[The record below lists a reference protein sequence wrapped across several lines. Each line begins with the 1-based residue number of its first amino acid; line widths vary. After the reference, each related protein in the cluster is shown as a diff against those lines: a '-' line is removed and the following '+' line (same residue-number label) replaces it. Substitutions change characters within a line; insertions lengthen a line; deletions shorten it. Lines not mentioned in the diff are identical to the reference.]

1 MAANSHQPISNSYKL
16 LTFDS
21 RDINSKDVT
30 DIYPKSFSVM
40 MFGMNEQGESICI
53 NVDGFN
59 PFFYI
64 MVGESWES
72 DQCESFMSFLNE
84 LLPPNIYSNI
94 ISFELVQNKKLYG
107 FDGGKEYNFLKLSF
121 KTEQSMKKTA
131 DLWFDVSTIDGVY
144 NKQVKPKG
152 LEYNGEK
159 LTIYESN
166 IPPVLRLF
174 HIQEISPSGWI
185 QFDTDKITNVIKK
198 LTTCKYEV
206 NVHYS
211 YIKPILNKETI
222 VPFKICSF
230 DIEASSSHGDFPLA
244 IKNYKKLATN
254 IVDICTP
261 GGVYYKSE
269 TNTPMLKQIILKS
282 FGLIPMDLHDNI
294 DLVFPQIPVS
304 TKEICELFDKW
315 VEVKPA
321 KYEGLVNF
329 NTTVS
334 LNGSSGSSYFNNTQY
349 SKYDEGD
356 DADSGGEGIEGND
369 NDDEY
374 DNDSVATTIK
384 HLVVEEGCNWNMFKP
399 KVERYKNGGTILDL
413 LSDTSVSRETQM
425 VELIHTL
432 TNIFPPL
439 HGDNVTFIGSTFI
452 NFGEE
457 TPYLNHCITVNT
469 CDKVNNATIKS
480 CLTEREL
487 LLEWTRLIQREDPD
501 IIIGYNTFGFDY
513 QFMFQ
518 RASELKCVKPFLQ
531 LSRVKGEVCLKN
543 DWRTGKDSLDG
554 SVLMVASGH
563 HEIKYVNMTGR
574 LQIDLYTY
582 FKRDYILP
590 AYKLDFVAG
599 HFIGDTVSNV
609 KHIELPNGNMM
620 TEIYSKN
627 IAGLESNGFVCFS
640 EDGNSV
646 EKCND
651 GKKYEVISIN
661 KTTRMFAI
669 NGLVE
674 LNYSTKKIK
683 WGLAKDDVSPQQIF
697 HMTNQG
703 PVERAVIAKYCI
715 QDCNLVH
722 QLMRKID
729 VLTEFTEMS
738 SLCSVPI
745 QFLVL
750 RGQSIKLTSYI
761 AKKCRERNTLMPVIS
776 KQLNDNDGYEGAT
789 VFEPKCG
796 FYTNNPVACLDY
808 SSMYPSGI
816 ISENISHDSK
826 VYTKQYD
833 IKRMLISESGI
844 KNSITGKFVFDNLPG
859 YIYVDI
865 EYNMYKWQHK
875 NNNPKAA
882 KEKVKVGYKVCR
894 WAQFPIDPSTGKP
907 RKAVIPSILEELLL
921 ARKQTRKQMALQTD
935 EFMENIL
942 NKRQLSIKVTANS
955 VYGQMGARTS
965 SFYEK
970 DCAASTTAIGRKL
983 LTYAKRVVEETFTG
997 RIKTSYG
1004 DVLIK
1009 SECIYGDTD
1018 SVFVHFNMKTID
1030 GKPMSGKES
1039 LPITI
1044 ELAKMAGIVATKFLK
1059 QPHELEYEKTFLPFC
1074 LLSKKRYV
1082 GMMYGD
1088 NDKSCKRKS
1097 MGIVLKRRDNA
1108 SIVKDIYGG
1117 IIDIL
1122 MSGGTIETSV
1132 VFLKDQLNRIVDK
1145 KCSMDKLVITKA
1157 LRSSYKMPKSIAHK
1171 VLADRMGSRDPGNKP
1186 STGDRI
1192 PYVFIVIPNSASLLQ
1207 GDRIETPSY
1216 IKDNK
1221 LKVDYEHYITNQIM
1235 VPVQQIFSLLLE
1247 NMVEFKKRKGGEFLN
1262 IWKKELTDLHY
1273 KYQGDET
1280 LYLKKEI
1287 ALRNKEVNI
1296 LLFDDVL
1303 RKLTNEKKG
1312 NVAITSFFSKVK

>member
-1 MAANSHQPISNSYKL
+1 MLYHEMASNSHQPIPHSYKL
-16 LTFDS
+16 LTFNS
-21 RDINSKDVT
+21 LDINSKDVT
-30 DIYPKSFSVM
+30 DVYPKSFSVM

-64 MVGESWES
+64 MVGESWEI
-72 DQCESFMSFLNE
+72 DQCDSFMAFLNE

-94 ISFELVQNKKLYG
+94 ISFDLVQSKKLYG

-131 DLWFDVSTIDGVY
+131 NLWFDVSTIDGVY

-185 QFDTDKITNVIKK
+185 QLDADNITNVIKK

-211 YIKPILNKETI
+211 NIKPILNKETI

-261 GGVYYKSE
+261 RGVYYTSE
-269 TNTPMLKQIILKS
+269 TNLPNNLPNNLLKQIILKS
-282 FGLIPMDLHDNI
+282 FGLLPMDLRDNI
-294 DLVFPQIPVS
+294 DLVYPQTSV
-304 TKEICELFDKW
+304 TTDEICALFDKW
-315 VEVKPA
+315 IAIKPD
-321 KYEGLVNF
+321 KYKGLVHSTNDQ
-329 NTTVS
+329 
-334 LNGSSGSSYFNNTQY
+334 SGN
-349 SKYDEGD
+349 
-356 DADSGGEGIEGND
+356 ADSYDSGDEDGND
-369 NDDEY
+369 NNDNNN
-374 DNDSVATTIK
+374 DNDNDTGNYNNTHVN
-384 HLVVEEGCNWNMFKP
+384 HVVEEGYNWNMFKP
-399 KVERYKNGGTILDL
+399 KVERYKNGGTVLDL
-413 LSDTSVSRETQM
+413 LLDASVSRETQM
-425 VELIHTL
+425 VELINTL

-469 CDKVNNATIKS
+469 CDKVHNATIKS

-487 LLEWTRLIQREDPD
+487 LLEWTKLIQREDPD

-518 RASELKCVKPFLQ
+518 RATELKCVKPFLQ

-582 FKRDYILP
+582 FKRDYVLP

-599 HFIGDTVSNV
+599 HFIGDTVTKV
-609 KHIELPNGNMM
+609 KHLELPDGSIN

-627 IAGLESNGFVCFS
+627 ITGLEPNGFVCFS

-651 GKKYEVISIN
+651 GKKYEVVSIN
-661 KTTRMFAI
+661 KTARLFVI

-697 HMTNQG
+697 QMTNQG
-703 PVERAVIAKYCI
+703 PSERAVIAKYCI

-729 VLTEFTEMS
+729 VLTEFTEMA

-761 AKKCRERNTLMPVIS
+761 AKKCRERNTLMPVLS

-789 VFEPKCG
+789 VIDPKCG
-796 FYTNNPVACLDY
+796 FYTTTPVACLDY
-808 SSMYPSGI
+808 GSMYPSGI
-816 ISENISHDSK
+816 ISENISHNSK
-826 VYTKQYD
+826 VFTKQYD
-833 IKRMLISESGI
+833 MKGMLISESGI
-844 KNSITGKFVFDNLPG
+844 KNSKTGEFVFDNLAG
-859 YIYVDI
+859 YSYVDI
-865 EYNMYKWQHK
+865 EYNTYKWQHK

-882 KEKVKVGYKVCR
+882 KEKVKVGYTVCR

-907 RKAVIPSILEELLL
+907 GKAVIPSILEELLL

-942 NKRQLSIKVTANS
+942 NKRQLSIKLTANS
-955 VYGQMGARTS
+955 VYGQLGARTS

-997 RIKTSYG
+997 LINTSRG
-1004 DVLIK
+1004 DVVVK
-1009 SECIYGDTD
+1009 AECVYGDTD
-1018 SVFVHFNMKTID
+1018 SIFVNFNVKTID
-1030 GKPMSGKES
+1030 GIPMGGKES

-1132 VFLKDQLNRIVDK
+1132 VFLKDQLKRIVDK
-1145 KCSMDKLVITKA
+1145 KCAMDKLVITKA
-1157 LRSSYKMPKSIAHK
+1157 LRSAYKMPKSIAHK

-1207 GDRIETPSY
+1207 GDRIETPAY
-1216 IKDNK
+1216 ISENK
-1221 LKVDYEHYITNQIM
+1221 LKIDYEHYITNQIM

-1247 NMVEFKKRKGGEFLN
+1247 NMVEFKKRKGGELLS
-1262 IWKKELTDLHY
+1262 IWKKELADLHY
-1273 KYQGDET
+1273 KYQGDEAV
-1280 LYLKKEI
+1280 YVKKET

-1296 LLFDDVL
+1296 LLFDDIL